1 MDNKTKEILQ
11 KFSTQKVDLSLLNDL
26 MKQYGQ
32 LQTLGL
38 ESDLLDIMGKL
49 EKRIPDYK
57 SIKIKFDDVAE
68 KAKELGIDKMANDA
82 KHFSEGCTKSIKKIE
97 NQVSKLNSLI

>member
-57 SIKIKFDDVAE
+57 SIK
-68 KAKELGIDKMANDA
+68 
-82 KHFSEGCTKSIKKIE
+82 
-97 NQVSKLNSLI
+97 